1 MFTNPTKGRY
11 IRQGASSACISRWG
25 GRSTALKNGKAAS
38 VDAAFSIGAV
48 LLLLP
53 GARLLRLVG
62 LVDVSVEGRETA
74 EEGYADQVLD
84 PFDVLVEIDQS
95 VDTFYFTYCLEY
107 FEHDSPPF

>member
-1 MFTNPTKGRY
+1 LFRNPTKGSY
-11 IRQGASSACISRWG
+11 TRQGVSLACIVRWG
-25 GRSTALKNGKAAS
+25 GRSTAPKNGKAAS

-48 LLLLP
+48 LLLLL
-53 GARLLRLVG
+53 GIRLLRLVG

-84 PFDVLVEIDQS
+84 PFYVLVEVNQG
-95 VDTFYFTYCLEY
+95 VYAFYFTYCREY